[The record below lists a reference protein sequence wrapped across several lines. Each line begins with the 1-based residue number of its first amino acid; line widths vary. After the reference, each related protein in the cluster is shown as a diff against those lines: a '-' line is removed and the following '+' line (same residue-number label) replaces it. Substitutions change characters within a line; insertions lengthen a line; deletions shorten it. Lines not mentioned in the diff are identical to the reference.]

1 MRKLPLFLVAL
12 IVAAGAFWVTMLTT
26 PPQTGAAQ
34 PSASLNINDLM
45 IGKDLPIA
53 DATDAF

>member
-12 IVAAGAFWVTMLTT
+12 IVAAGAFWATMLTT
-26 PPQTGAAQ
+26 PPQTEAAQ

-45 IGKDLPIA
+45 IGKDLPVA